1 MPGMAWALRHL
12 HPGLQW
18 SMEGAMDIPEELR
31 GLVDELGAAM
41 VSAMVLDD
49 RCRELT
55 ERIQASGFELS
66 LSLEAMVTP
75 RSEQDDEAGHSPFS
89 PEFSAGFSSEDEAL
103 LRTFRIA
110 LD

>member
-1 MPGMAWALRHL
+1 
-12 HPGLQW
+12 
-18 SMEGAMDIPEELR
+18 MDIPEELR
-31 GLVDELGAAM
+31 GLVDELGEAL

-55 ERIQASGFELS
+55 TLIQAAGFDLS
-66 LSLEAMVTP
+66 LSLEAMVTL
-75 RSEQDDEAGHSPFS
+75 RSTEDEEAAHAPL
-89 PEFSAGFSSEDEAL
+89 PTDFSSEDEAL

>member
-1 MPGMAWALRHL
+1 
-12 HPGLQW
+12 
-18 SMEGAMDIPEELR
+18 MDIPEELR
-31 GLVDELGAAM
+31 GLVDELGEAL
-41 VSAMVLDD
+41 VSAMVLND

-55 ERIQASGFELS
+55 TRIQAAGFDLS

-75 RSEQDDEAGHSPFS
+75 HFAKDDDAGHPGY
-89 PEFSAGFSSEDEAL
+89 PPLAPGFSAQFSREDEAL

>member
-1 MPGMAWALRHL
+1 
-12 HPGLQW
+12 
-18 SMEGAMDIPEELR
+18 MDIPEELR
-31 GLVDELGAAM
+31 GLVDELGEAL

-55 ERIQASGFELS
+55 TLIQAAGFDLS
-66 LSLEAMVTP
+66 LSLEAMVTL
-75 RSEQDDEAGHSPFS
+75 RSTKEEEAAHAPLSTD
-89 PEFSAGFSSEDEAL
+89 FSSEDEAL

>member
-1 MPGMAWALRHL
+1 
-12 HPGLQW
+12 
-18 SMEGAMDIPEELR
+18 MDIPEELR
-31 GLVDELGAAM
+31 GLVDELGEAL
-41 VSAMVLDD
+41 VSAMVLND

-55 ERIQASGFELS
+55 TRIQAAGFDLS

-75 RSEQDDEAGHSPFS
+75 HFAKDDDPGHPGH
-89 PEFSAGFSSEDEAL
+89 PGHPPLAPGFSAQFSREDEAL

>member
-1 MPGMAWALRHL
+1 
-12 HPGLQW
+12 
-18 SMEGAMDIPEELR
+18 MEIPEELR
-31 GLVDELGAAM
+31 GLVDELGEAL

-55 ERIQASGFELS
+55 TRIQAAGFDLS

-75 RSEQDDEAGHSPFS
+75 HSAADTDTDTGLRPLS
-89 PEFSAGFSSEDEAL
+89 TEFSAGFSPEDKIL
-103 LRTFRIA
+103 LRNLRIT